1 MSNLNFNELNNDLG
15 PEDNTFVLKAEIS
28 ELNDYSD
35 RKSYAKG
42 LVDIALLTANA
53 NQLKHAIAIDDLTYK
68 IVNICLVITSITL
81 QVSFIVS
88 TSLKITL
95 KSHFTTLRAKRATFF
110 FLREK
115 SLILRNL
122 LKPSNSPTSQNSPN
136 SQKTA
141 KFANFINSLY
151 STKPS
156 NKLISQ
162 FL

>member
-95 KSHFTTLRAKRATFF
+95 KSHFTTSRAKQATFF
-110 FLREK
+110 FQREK
-115 SLILRNL
+115 SIISRNS
-122 LKPSNSPTSQNSPN
+122 LKPSNSPTSHNSPN
-136 SQKTA
+136 SQILK
-141 KFANFINSLY
+141 KREIL
-151 STKPS
+151 
-156 NKLISQ
+156 KL
-162 FL
+162 

>member
-81 QVSFIVS
+81 QVSRVS
-88 TSLKITL
+88 QSSKFTL
-95 KSHFTTLRAKRATFF
+95 
-110 FLREK
+110 K
-115 SLILRNL
+115 SLIL
-122 LKPSNSPTSQNSPN
+122 QH
-136 SQKTA
+136 
-141 KFANFINSLY
+141 Y
-151 STKPS
+151 E
-156 NKLISQ
+156 
-162 FL
+162 